1 MLGTWVLG
9 LFFVTRGV
17 ITLPALITFAGLMN
31 FVAGPVQIISERY
44 SSTIAASAVCKRVL
58 TFLDAPT
65 DEADSWGSEP
75 LTQIKT
81 VTLNDISCR
90 RDDREILKHVDLTLQ
105 KGDRVALLGE
115 SGAGKSTLL
124 KVLASMYAAEG
135 EYTINAAPAA
145 ITAMR
150 ISADRLRCYPRKP
163 LSTAPPSA
171 TISPCSP
178 VRRSRT
184 RR

>member
-1 MLGTWVLG
+1 MGDRPVFRRARRHHAPGAHYLCKPHEFRCRV
-9 LFFVTRGV
+9 
-17 ITLPALITFAGLMN
+17 
-31 FVAGPVQIISERY
+31 PVQIISERCY

-58 TFLDAPT
+58 AFLDAPT

-75 LTQIKT
+75 LTQIET

-115 SGAGKSTLL
+115 SGAGKSTLEGAGL
-124 KVLASMYAAEG
+124 HGRRRRGSTRSMAAR
-135 EYTINAAPAA
+135 PV

-150 ISADRLRCYPRKP
+150 ISVNRSRFYRRKP
-163 LSTAPPSA
+163 SSTAPPSA
-171 TISPCSP
+171 TTSPCSP
-178 VRRSRT
+178 VRCSRT